1 MTKNVRVWAV
11 PLLAGVLALSL
22 MRLAVLAA
30 ELLPGSGMFASGAA
44 GGEEVLG
51 WCAAAVILV
60 IGVGALAALSR
71 QKESDSAEEE
81 A

>member
-1 MTKNVRVWAV
+1 MAKNVRVWAV

-30 ELLPGSGMFASGAA
+30 ELLPASGVFASGAA

-51 WCAAAVILV
+51 WCAAALILV
-60 IGVGALAALSR
+60 IGAGALVALSR
-71 QKESDSAEEE
+71 QKESDGTEEE